1 MKKMLLTTSTVCI
14 ILIILSKVSSL
25 TAYATNNTLDVVVKC
40 ITSDEASYYN
50 SHMTPS
56 SVQCA
61 AGDYAVSLVISDN
74 TGFAATGYRIKYN
87 TSFGTPRTYMS
98 GTTVRPIYC
107 KGTVFNDTPL
117 TVIPSVNLSSG
128 ILGYA
133 TIGGTNEIDS
143 GVILTFFIQ
152 PIQQLTVSQEQGL
165 ITEHGIDKWLDY
177 QTNAVQ
183 THVTNGYTLYSYSSG
198 TPYTTWIIGDIDHD
212 GYITAADA
220 QWIYILYTDYTVTG
234 DQIIYTAEYI
244 GTYIIDL
251 SPSSPVTVDAIY
263 VATVCDVNE
272 DGVID
277 VEDAMDVLTYYT
289 TYVTGQGNLN
299 DYTGI
304 IGTSTGL
311 YTEYSVTFS

>member
-1 MKKMLLTTSTVCI
+1 MKKMLLTTSMVCI

-61 AGDYAVSLVISDN
+61 AGDYAVSLVISNN

-98 GTTVRPIYC
+98 GTNVRPIYC

-117 TVIPSVNLSSG
+117 TVNPSVNLSSG

-133 TIGGTNEIDS
+133 TIGGANEIDS

-152 PIQQLTVSQEQGL
+152 PIQQLTVLQEQGL

-220 QWIYILYTDYTVTG
+220 QLILGVYVDYGVSNTG
-234 DQIIYTAEYI
+234 VYTAEYI
-244 GTYIIDL
+244 GTFDL
-251 SPSSPVTVDAIY
+251 ESGQTVDKIYVVTVSDVNGDGVVDTADANQVLDYYATY
-263 VATVCDVNE
+263 VA
-272 DGVID
+272 
-277 VEDAMDVLTYYT
+277 
-289 TYVTGQGNLN
+289 GQGNLN
-299 DYTGI
+299 NYTGI
-304 IGTSTGL
+304 IGTPTGL
-311 YTEYSVTFS
+311 YTEYTITF